1 MSSRPTSGDPKNK
14 TVVVEEVGHSSSS
27 KSPVSKI
34 SIPPLKL
41 SGQDVD
47 MERDVKDE
55 EDMIDINEEF
65 RKSDMDMM
73 TQA

>member
-1 MSSRPTSGDPKNK
+1 MSSRPPSADPKNK

-27 KSPVSKI
+27 KSPKSPVSKI

-47 MERDVKDE
+47 DLERDVKE
-55 EDMIDINEEF
+55 EEEMIDINEEF
-65 RKSDMDMM
+65 KKSE
-73 TQA
+73 

>member
-1 MSSRPTSGDPKNK
+1 MSSRPPSADPKNK

-27 KSPVSKI
+27 KSPKSPVSKI

-47 MERDVKDE
+47 LERDVKDE
-55 EDMIDINEEF
+55 EEMIDINEEF
-65 RKSDMDMM
+65 KKSE
-73 TQA
+73 